1 MVNNY
6 FYVIKMSI
14 LTFNLSVSDKN
25 NVAMIN
31 EPFQIMPSTRNFLSN
46 KSIDSYPNCKN
57 ENIIL
62 HMNYIT
68 RIFRKDALENGST
81 ERKSLI
87 QYAKLAKKLGTK
99 NILIHMPN
107 TIEEVENIGSGFKIM
122 YDELLSRGITVH
134 LEITAWSKALM
145 ERMKI
150 FDGDPKEYVSNFV
163 TKVVGYMNLFPPNS
177 FYIVFDT
184 AHMFSDGCEVDDM
197 IFIMTKFKNL
207 IKYIHL
213 NGNVNYK
220 FTSDSHAPLFTSKNR
235 IKNWEKLSKF
245 CASLN
250 AICIAEITKIGA
262 NWENWEKYANDNGF
276 KLVKYNEN
284 YSY

>member
-1 MVNNY
+1 
-6 FYVIKMSI
+6 MSV
-14 LTFNLSVSDKN
+14 LTFNLSVSDKSN
-25 NVAMIN
+25 LASIN
-31 EPFQIMPSTRNFLSN
+31 EPFQIMPSTRNFLSD
-46 KSIDSYPNCKN
+46 KSINSYVNCKN

-68 RIFRKDALENGST
+68 RIFRKDAIENCST

-134 LEITAWSKALM
+134 LEIAAWSKSLM
-145 ERMKI
+145 EKMKI
-150 FDGDPKEYVSNFV
+150 FDGDPKEYVSDFI
-163 TKVVGYMNLFPPNS
+163 TKVVEYMNLFPPNS

-184 AHMFSDGCEVDDM
+184 AHMYSNGCEVDDM
-197 IFIMTKFKNL
+197 IFIMKKFKNM

-213 NGNVNYK
+213 NGNINCK
-220 FTSDSHAPLFTSKNR
+220 FTSDSHTPFFTSKNR

-250 AICIAEITKIGA
+250 VICIAEITKIGA
-262 NWENWEKYANDNGF
+262 LWENWEKYANDNGF
-276 KLVKYNEN
+276 KLVEYNKN